1 MEMRENGTTVPCE
14 IRTRRNASATNAEHW
29 RTRMDEVD
37 GDLERRGE
45 EGERPGLNK
54 AGRPPTKG
62 LLFNFSGGT
71 KYRGGEEGEDLCVC
85 MPQML
90 KKRSR
95 SHPLTHGQFR

>member
-1 MEMRENGTTVPCE
+1 MRDSHTPKCE
-14 IRTRRNASATNAEHW
+14 CDKCEHW
-29 RTRMDEVD
+29 PTRMDEVD

-45 EGERPGLNK
+45 ERRGNGTPRNK

-90 KKRSR
+90 KTFTFASPHSR
-95 SHPLTHGQFR
+95 SVPVCK

>member
-1 MEMRENGTTVPCE
+1 
-14 IRTRRNASATNAEHW
+14 
-29 RTRMDEVD
+29 MDEVD
-37 GDLERRGE
+37 GDLERGGE
-45 EGERPGLNK
+45 ERRGNAPQQS
-54 AGRPPTKG
+54 RPPTKG
-62 LLFNFSGGT
+62 LLFYFSGGT